1 MFAPHDREMM
11 LTMQKLEQTLWA
23 KTQLGGM
30 ARYENDYYYQVTH
43 DLNQAQGNPW
53 FICTLWLAQYR
64 IACAQTLEELHQA
77 LPLLEWTRAR
87 VLPSG
92 VMAEQ
97 VNPFTGEPLSVSPL
111 TWSHAEFVLTTRWYI
126 GKYHRLYQNGH

>member
-1 MFAPHDREMM
+1 
-11 LTMQKLEQTLWA
+11 
-23 KTQLGGM
+23 M

-64 IACAQTLEELHQA
+64 IACAQTLDELRQA
-77 LPLLEWTRAR
+77 LPLLDWAR
-87 VLPSG
+87 SHALASG

-97 VNPFTGEPLSVSPL
+97 VHPFTNEPLSVSPL
-111 TWSHAEFVLTTRWYI
+111 TWSHAEFVMTIRWYM
-126 GKYHRLYQNGH
+126 GKYRRFMQQ